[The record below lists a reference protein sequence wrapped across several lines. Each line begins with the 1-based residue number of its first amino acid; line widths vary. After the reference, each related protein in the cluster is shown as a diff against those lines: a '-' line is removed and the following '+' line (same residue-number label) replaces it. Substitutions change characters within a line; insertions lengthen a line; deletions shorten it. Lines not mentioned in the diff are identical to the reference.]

1 MEDCVLPVMNTG
13 LRGVDVASSKICDV
27 KGKQGKLIYRGFL
40 IEDLAQNAGF
50 EEVCFLLSDRGIL
63 KGKKECFWSNHNA
76 TYICGSGFKSRV

>member
-40 IEDLAQNAGF
+40 IEDLAQNAGLKKSVF
-50 EEVCFLLSDRGIL
+50 FYCMKGFQRKKNWKLS
-63 KGKKECFWSNHNA
+63 A
-76 TYICGSGFKSRV
+76 